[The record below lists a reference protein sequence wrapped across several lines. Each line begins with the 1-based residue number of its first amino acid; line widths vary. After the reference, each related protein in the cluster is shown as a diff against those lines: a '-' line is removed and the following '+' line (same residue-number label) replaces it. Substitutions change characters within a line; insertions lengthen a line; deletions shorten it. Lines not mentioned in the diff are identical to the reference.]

1 MTTST
6 LLSLLNTLTST
17 STQETFLQ
25 DLLKHSVAFTSKLSR
40 EKKRDTHISKELYVE
55 PLVYLTL

>member
-25 DLLKHSVAFTSKLSR
+25 DLLKNSMAFTSKLSR
-40 EKKRDTHISKELYVE
+40 EKNVIPISPKSYM
-55 PLVYLTL
+55 